1 MKAKEYYAAISQAAQ
16 TLFDESV
23 DYCDFLGKIHDYSA
37 SIQDWL
43 KVIPSSKENHMLDQ
57 SLEQVEFSC
66 LLLLCGMYRQAFAS
80 LRLALELL
88 FGAIYFSA
96 HKLDYLEWEN
106 GTRDLTWQTVIDEN
120 SGVISKRFSNAFF
133 PELSIYVEMQHKLAK
148 ALYRQLSEF
157 VHGNYSTWNR
167 QNPKLSIN
175 EKLIEDY
182 KHKFD
187 SISSLAHFLLS
198 LRYLKEVEKEKLYKI
213 ESHVMDKL
221 QHIAEIRFIFGGAV
235 EDK

>member
-43 KVIPSSKENHMLDQ
+43 KVIPSSQENHMIDY

-66 LLLLCGMYRQAFAS
+66 LLLLSGMYRQAFAS

-96 HKLDYLEWEN
+96 HKLDYLEWQN
-106 GTRDLTWQTVIDEN
+106 GSRDLNWQTVTDEN
-120 SGVISKRFSNAFF
+120 SGVLSKRFSNAFF
-133 PELSIYVEMQHKLAK
+133 PELSNQLEMQHQLAK

-167 QNPKLSIN
+167 ERPNLSIN

-182 KHKFD
+182 KRKFYNL
-187 SISSLAHFLLS
+187 SSLAQFILS
-198 LRYLKEVEKEKLYKI
+198 LRYLKEVEKEDLYKI
-213 ESHVMDKL
+213 EAHVMDEL
-221 QHIAEIRFIFGGAV
+221 QHIAEIRLIFGGAV